1 MGLFKSKEERKLE
14 RDMEIRKGINELKRN
29 VRGLEKHEKDYI
41 KKAKRAK
48 QIGALDQL
56 AFIKR
61 SIKQTAAQRRA
72 LERQLLA
79 IETAAQRKNQMEAHG
94 QFAKSLAAIS
104 KSISEVFGDVNMVET
119 QKNFERS
126 MAKAETFEQQV
137 ELFLD
142 ASSET
147 MFNEQAY
154 SEDLVTDDEIDKL
167 IEDEVA
173 HDEAKHVDA
182 EIDKG
187 LGDIEKE
194 LGRKSERVD

>member
-29 VRGLEKHEKDYI
+29 VRGLEKHEKDYL

-56 AFIKR
+56 AFIKKT
-61 SIKQTAAQRRA
+61 IKQTAAQRRA
-72 LERQLLA
+72 LVRQLLA

-94 QFAKSLAAIS
+94 QFAKSLGAVA
-104 KSISEVFGDVNMVET
+104 KSIAEVFGDVNWTET
-119 QKNFERS
+119 NKNFERA
-126 MAKAETFEQQV
+126 MAQAETFEQQV
-137 ELFLD
+137 DVFLE

-147 MFNEQAY
+147 MFNEGAY
-154 SEDLVTDDEIDKL
+154 SDDLVSDDEIDKL

-173 HDEAKHVDA
+173 HDESKAVDA
-182 EIDKG
+182 EIDRG
-187 LGDIEKE
+187 LGEIEKE
-194 LGRKSERVD
+194 LRPEAGAG

>member
-29 VRGLEKHEKDYI
+29 VRSLEKHEKDYI

-48 QIGALDQL
+48 QIGAQDQL
-56 AFIKR
+56 DFIKKT
-61 SIKQTAAQRRA
+61 IKQTAAQRRA

-94 QFAKSLAAIS
+94 QFAKSLVAVS
-104 KSISEVFGDVNMVET
+104 KSIAEVFGDTNFAEV
-119 QKNFERS
+119 QKNFEKA
-126 MAKAETFEQQV
+126 MMQAETFEQQAEV
-137 ELFLD
+137 FLE
-142 ASSET
+142 ASQET
-147 MFNEQAY
+147 MFSESAH

-167 IEDEVA
+167 IESEVA
-173 HDEAKHVDA
+173 HDESKAVDA

-187 LGDIEKE
+187 LGEIERELRQKE
-194 LGRKSERVD
+194 

>member
-29 VRGLEKHEKDYI
+29 VRSLEKHEKDYI

-48 QIGALDQL
+48 QIGATDQL
-56 AFIKR
+56 TFIKR
-61 SIKQTAAQRRA
+61 TIKQTAAQKRA

-94 QFAKSLAAIS
+94 QFAKSLAAVS
-104 KSISEVFGDVNMVET
+104 KSIAEVFGDVNMAET
-119 QKNFERS
+119 QKNFEKAMS
-126 MAKAETFEQQV
+126 KAETFEQQV

-142 ASSET
+142 ASSDT

-154 SEDLVTDDEIDKL
+154 SEDLVSDDEIDKL
-167 IEDEVA
+167 IDSEIA
-173 HDEAKHVDA
+173 HDESKAVDS

-187 LGDIEKE
+187 LDEIEQELKGKQKE
-194 LGRKSERVD
+194 